1 VLLADDHAI
10 VAEGLA
16 RLLRSEFDVLEV
28 VGDGAR
34 LVEAARRLR
43 PDVVVADM
51 SMPVLGGLEALRRM
65 RADRPGLRL
74 VFLTQYADAGLAG
87 EAIRAGASGYVLKQS
102 SGDELRTAIR
112 EALAG
117 RVYLSPQITG
127 AVVAALAGPA
137 GNHAAGSGG
146 GGGGGG
152 GERLTP
158 RQREVLRL
166 VAEGKTMKEVA
177 AELQLSRRTVEGHKY
192 EMMQQLG
199 VETTAGLIHFAV
211 RHGLAAP

>member
-1 VLLADDHAI
+1 
-10 VAEGLA
+10 
-16 RLLRSEFDVLEV
+16 
-28 VGDGAR
+28 
-34 LVEAARRLR
+34 
-43 PDVVVADM
+43 
-51 SMPVLGGLEALRRM
+51 
-65 RADRPGLRL
+65 
-74 VFLTQYADAGLAG
+74 
-87 EAIRAGASGYVLKQS
+87 VLKQS
-102 SGDELRTAIR
+102 SGDELSTAIR

-127 AVVAALAGPA
+127 AVVAALAGP
-137 GNHAAGSGG
+137 GVTGSADAGG
-146 GGGGGG
+146 GD
-152 GERLTP
+152 RLTP

-177 AELQLSRRTVEGHKY
+177 GALRLSRRTVEGHKY